1 MTTGTFII
9 FLVVLVFVLLA
20 ALPRV
25 NTWWSNRNLVVDR
38 GLVERSAESPV
49 SEQSTI
55 VVGLEEL
62 VDEEPEL
69 GEIVVSLEELVDE
82 EPELGEIVV
91 SLEERLDEEPQASE
105 DASEQQVE
113 DSVKK
118 KSFGS
123 RLAKAKSAMSG
134 YVTSIRNSEVNE
146 SIWEQLEEALILADV
161 GMAATSSV
169 LDRLKKTAEDE
180 QITKGPELLEAL
192 KVQMK
197 SDLDVDRTL
206 ELNCEGIPVWLFVGV
221 NGVGKTTT
229 IGKLGQSLS
238 VQGHSV
244 VMAAGDTFRAA
255 AAEQLET
262 WADRCG
268 AHFVRGQEGADPS
281 SVIFD
286 AIISAEKRDADVVLA
301 DTAGRLQ
308 NKVNL
313 MEELAKVRRVADR
326 NPGSVAEVFLVI
338 DATTGQNG
346 LTQAREF
353 ALAVDVTGVVLTKLD
368 GSAKGGIVFAIEKEM
383 GLPVKLVGL
392 GEGIDDLVPFESE
405 EFVETLFSN

>member
-1 MTTGTFII
+1 MTTGIFIV
-9 FLVVLVFVLLA
+9 FSVVLVFVFLA
-20 ALPRV
+20 ALPRI
-25 NTWWSNRNLVVDR
+25 NSWWSNRNLVPDQ
-38 GLVERSAESPV
+38 GLVEPSAESPL
-49 SEQSTI
+49 SEEREI
-55 VVGLEEL
+55 VVSLEEL
-62 VDEEPEL
+62 VDQEPEL
-69 GEIVVSLEELVDE
+69 GEIVVSLEELVDQ
-82 EPELGEIVV
+82 
-91 SLEERLDEEPQASE
+91 EPQASD
-105 DASEQQVE
+105 DAFEQQVE
-113 DSVKK
+113 DSVNK

-146 SIWEQLEEALILADV
+146 SIWEQLEEALIVADV
-161 GMAATSSV
+161 GVAATSSV

-229 IGKLGQSLS
+229 IGKLGQSLA

-353 ALAVDVTGVVLTKLD
+353 ARAVDVTGVVLTKLD

>member
-1 MTTGTFII
+1 M
-9 FLVVLVFVLLA
+9 
-20 ALPRV
+20 
-25 NTWWSNRNLVVDR
+25 
-38 GLVERSAESPV
+38 
-49 SEQSTI
+49 I
-55 VVGLEEL
+55 V
-62 VDEEPEL
+62 
-69 GEIVVSLEELVDE
+69 
-82 EPELGEIVV
+82 
-91 SLEERLDEEPQASE
+91 
-105 DASEQQVE
+105 
-113 DSVKK
+113 
-118 KSFGS
+118 
-123 RLAKAKSAMSG
+123 
-134 YVTSIRNSEVNE
+134 
-146 SIWEQLEEALILADV
+146 ADV
-161 GMAATSSV
+161 GVAATSSV

-229 IGKLGQSLS
+229 IGKLGQSLA

-353 ALAVDVTGVVLTKLD
+353 ARAVDVTGVVLTKLD

>member
-1 MTTGTFII
+1 MTTGIFIV
-9 FLVVLVFVLLA
+9 FSVVLVFVFLA
-20 ALPRV
+20 ALPRI
-25 NTWWSNRNLVVDR
+25 NSWWSNRNLVPDQ
-38 GLVERSAESPV
+38 GLVEPSAESPL
-49 SEQSTI
+49 SEEREIAIS
-55 VVGLEEL
+55 LEEL
-62 VDEEPEL
+62 VDQEPEL
-69 GEIVVSLEELVDE
+69 GEIVVSLEELVDQ
-82 EPELGEIVV
+82 
-91 SLEERLDEEPQASE
+91 EPQASD
-105 DASEQQVE
+105 DAFEQQVE
-113 DSVKK
+113 DSVNK

-146 SIWEQLEEALILADV
+146 SIWEQLEEALIVADV
-161 GMAATSSV
+161 GVAATSSV

-229 IGKLGQSLS
+229 IGKLGQSLA

-353 ALAVDVTGVVLTKLD
+353 ARAVDVTGVVLTKLD

>member
-1 MTTGTFII
+1 VTTGIFIVSS
-9 FLVVLVFVLLA
+9 VVLVFVFLA
-20 ALPRV
+20 ALPRI
-25 NTWWSNRNLVVDR
+25 NSWWLNRNLVPDQ
-38 GLVERSAESPV
+38 GLVEPSAESPL
-49 SEQSTI
+49 SE
-55 VVGLEEL
+55 ER
-62 VDEEPEL
+62 
-69 GEIVVSLEELVDE
+69 EIVVSLEELVDE

-91 SLEERLDEEPQASE
+91 SLEELVDQEPQAS
-105 DASEQQVE
+105 DDVFEQQVE
-113 DSVKK
+113 DSVNK

-146 SIWEQLEEALILADV
+146 SIWEQLEEALIVADV
-161 GMAATSSV
+161 GVAATSSV

-229 IGKLGQSLS
+229 IGKLGQSLA

-353 ALAVDVTGVVLTKLD
+353 ARAVDVTGVVLTKLD

>member
-1 MTTGTFII
+1 VTTGTFII

-197 SDLDVDRTL
+197 SDLDIDRTL

>member
-1 MTTGTFII
+1 VTTGTFII

-25 NTWWSNRNLVVDR
+25 NTWWSNRNLVMDR

-197 SDLDVDRTL
+197 SDLDIDRTL

>member
-1 MTTGTFII
+1 VTTGIFIV
-9 FLVVLVFVLLA
+9 FSVVLVFVFLA
-20 ALPRV
+20 ALPRI
-25 NTWWSNRNLVVDR
+25 NSWWSNRNLVPDQ
-38 GLVERSAESPV
+38 GLVEPSAESPL
-49 SEQSTI
+49 SEEREI
-55 VVGLEEL
+55 VVSLEEL
-62 VDEEPEL
+62 VDQEPEL
-69 GEIVVSLEELVDE
+69 GEIVVSLEELVDQ
-82 EPELGEIVV
+82 
-91 SLEERLDEEPQASE
+91 EPQASD
-105 DASEQQVE
+105 DAFEQQVE
-113 DSVKK
+113 DSVNK

-146 SIWEQLEEALILADV
+146 SIWEQLEEALIVADV
-161 GMAATSSV
+161 GVAATSSV

-229 IGKLGQSLS
+229 IGKLGQSLA

-353 ALAVDVTGVVLTKLD
+353 ARAVDVTGVVLTKLD

>member
-1 MTTGTFII
+1 MTTGIFIVSS
-9 FLVVLVFVLLA
+9 VVLVFVFLA
-20 ALPRV
+20 ALPRI
-25 NTWWSNRNLVVDR
+25 NSWWLNRNLVPDQ
-38 GLVERSAESPV
+38 GLVEPSAESPL
-49 SEQSTI
+49 SE
-55 VVGLEEL
+55 ER
-62 VDEEPEL
+62 
-69 GEIVVSLEELVDE
+69 EIVVSLEELVDE

-91 SLEERLDEEPQASE
+91 SLEELVDQEPQAS
-105 DASEQQVE
+105 DDVFEQQVE
-113 DSVKK
+113 DSVNK

-146 SIWEQLEEALILADV
+146 SIWEQLEEALIVADV
-161 GMAATSSV
+161 GVAATSSV

-229 IGKLGQSLS
+229 IGKLGQSLA

-353 ALAVDVTGVVLTKLD
+353 ARAVDVTGVVLTKLD

>member
-1 MTTGTFII
+1 MTTGIFIV
-9 FLVVLVFVLLA
+9 FSVVLVFVFLA
-20 ALPRV
+20 ALPRI
-25 NTWWSNRNLVVDR
+25 NSWWSNRNLVPEQ
-38 GLVERSAESPV
+38 GLVEPSAESPL
-49 SEQSTI
+49 SEEREI
-55 VVGLEEL
+55 VVSLEEL
-62 VDEEPEL
+62 VDQEPEL
-69 GEIVVSLEELVDE
+69 GEIVVSLEELVDQ
-82 EPELGEIVV
+82 
-91 SLEERLDEEPQASE
+91 EPQASD
-105 DASEQQVE
+105 DAFEQQVE
-113 DSVKK
+113 DSVNK

-146 SIWEQLEEALILADV
+146 SIWEQLEEALIVADV
-161 GMAATSSV
+161 GVAATSSV

-229 IGKLGQSLS
+229 IGKLGQSLA

-353 ALAVDVTGVVLTKLD
+353 ARAVDVTGVVLTKLD

>member
-1 MTTGTFII
+1 VTTGIFIVSS
-9 FLVVLVFVLLA
+9 VVLVFVFLA
-20 ALPRV
+20 ALPRI
-25 NTWWSNRNLVVDR
+25 NSWWLNRNLVPDQ
-38 GLVERSAESPV
+38 GLVEPSAESPL
-49 SEQSTI
+49 SE
-55 VVGLEEL
+55 ER
-62 VDEEPEL
+62 
-69 GEIVVSLEELVDE
+69 EIVVSLEELVDE

-91 SLEERLDEEPQASE
+91 SLEELVDQEPQAS
-105 DASEQQVE
+105 DDVFEQQVE
-113 DSVKK
+113 DSVNK

-146 SIWEQLEEALILADV
+146 SIWEQLEEALIVADV
-161 GMAATSSV
+161 GVAATSSV

-229 IGKLGQSLS
+229 IGKLGQSLA

-268 AHFVRGQEGADPS
+268 AHFVRGQDGADPS

-353 ALAVDVTGVVLTKLD
+353 ARAVDVTGVVLTKLD

>member
-1 MTTGTFII
+1 VTTGIFIV
-9 FLVVLVFVLLA
+9 FSVVLVFVFLA
-20 ALPRV
+20 ALPRI
-25 NTWWSNRNLVVDR
+25 NSWWSNRNLVPEQ
-38 GLVERSAESPV
+38 GLVEPSAESPL
-49 SEQSTI
+49 SEEREI
-55 VVGLEEL
+55 VVSLEEL
-62 VDEEPEL
+62 VDQEPEL
-69 GEIVVSLEELVDE
+69 GEIVVSLEELVDQ
-82 EPELGEIVV
+82 
-91 SLEERLDEEPQASE
+91 EPQASD
-105 DASEQQVE
+105 DAFEQQVE
-113 DSVKK
+113 DSVNK

-146 SIWEQLEEALILADV
+146 SIWEQLEEALIVADV
-161 GMAATSSV
+161 GVAATSSV

-229 IGKLGQSLS
+229 IGKLGQSLA

-353 ALAVDVTGVVLTKLD
+353 ARAVDVTGVVLTKLD

>member
-197 SDLDVDRTL
+197 SDLDIDRTL

-353 ALAVDVTGVVLTKLD
+353 ARAVDVTGVVLTKLD

>member
-1 MTTGTFII
+1 MTTGIFIV
-9 FLVVLVFVLLA
+9 FSVVLVFVFLA
-20 ALPRV
+20 ALPRI
-25 NTWWSNRNLVVDR
+25 NSWWSNRNLVPDQ
-38 GLVERSAESPV
+38 GLVEPSAESPL
-49 SEQSTI
+49 SEEREIAIS
-55 VVGLEEL
+55 LEEL
-62 VDEEPEL
+62 VDQEPEL
-69 GEIVVSLEELVDE
+69 GEIVVSLEELVDQ
-82 EPELGEIVV
+82 
-91 SLEERLDEEPQASE
+91 EPQASD
-105 DASEQQVE
+105 DAFEQQVE
-113 DSVKK
+113 DSVNK

-146 SIWEQLEEALILADV
+146 SIWEQLEEALIVADV
-161 GMAATSSV
+161 GVAATSSV

-206 ELNCEGIPVWLFVGV
+206 DLNCEGIPVWLFVGV

-229 IGKLGQSLS
+229 IGKLGQSLA

-353 ALAVDVTGVVLTKLD
+353 ARAVDVTGVVLTKLD

>member
-25 NTWWSNRNLVVDR
+25 NTWWSNRNLVMDR

-197 SDLDVDRTL
+197 SDLDIDRTL

-238 VQGHSV
+238 VKGNSV

>member
-146 SIWEQLEEALILADV
+146 SIWEQLEEALIVADV
-161 GMAATSSV
+161 GVAATSSV

-197 SDLDVDRTL
+197 SDLDIDRTL

>member
-197 SDLDVDRTL
+197 SDLDIDRTL

>member
-1 MTTGTFII
+1 VTTGIFII
-9 FLVVLVFVLLA
+9 FLVVLVFIFLA
-20 ALPRV
+20 ALPRI
-25 NTWWSNRNLVVDR
+25 NSWWSKRNLVLDQ
-38 GLVERSAESPV
+38 GLSELSAESPLPEEKTITIPLEELADND
-49 SEQSTI
+49 SELDEI
-55 VVGLEEL
+55 AVPLEEL
-62 VDEEPEL
+62 VDNDSEL
-69 GEIVVSLEELVDE
+69 DEVAVPLEELVNED
-82 EPELGEIVV
+82 
-91 SLEERLDEEPQASE
+91 RQASGDVVE
-105 DASEQQVE
+105 HEVE
-113 DSVKK
+113 DSVSK

-134 YVTSIRNSEVNE
+134 YVTSIRNSDVNE

-169 LDRLKKTAEDE
+169 LDRLKKTAKD
-180 QITKGPELLEAL
+180 QKITRGPGLLEAL

-206 ELNCEGIPVWLFVGV
+206 ELDCEGVPVWLFVGV

-229 IGKLGQSLS
+229 IGKLGQSLA

-255 AAEQLET
+255 ASEQLET

-268 AHFVRGQEGADPS
+268 AHFVRGQERADPS

-308 NKVNL
+308 NKINL

-326 NPGSVAEVFLVI
+326 NPGSVAEVLLVI

>member
-1 MTTGTFII
+1 VTTGTFII
-9 FLVVLVFVLLA
+9 FLVVLVLVLLA
-20 ALPRV
+20 ALPRI
-25 NTWWSNRNLVVDR
+25 NSWWSKRNLVVDR
-38 GLVERSAESPV
+38 GLVERSAESPL
-49 SEQSTI
+49 SEESKI
-55 VVGLEEL
+55 VVSLEEL

-91 SLEERLDEEPQASE
+91 SLEELVDEEPQASE
-105 DASEQQVE
+105 DTSEQQVE

-197 SDLDVDRTL
+197 SDLDIDRTL
-206 ELNCEGIPVWLFVGV
+206 ELDCEGIPVWLFVGV

-238 VQGHSV
+238 LQGHSV

>member
-55 VVGLEEL
+55 VVG
-62 VDEEPEL
+62 
-69 GEIVVSLEELVDE
+69 LEELVDE

-197 SDLDVDRTL
+197 SDLDIDRTL

>member
-1 MTTGTFII
+1 MTTGIFIV
-9 FLVVLVFVLLA
+9 FSVVLVFVFLA
-20 ALPRV
+20 ALPRI
-25 NTWWSNRNLVVDR
+25 NSWWSNRNLVPDP
-38 GLVERSAESPV
+38 GLVEPSAESPL
-49 SEQSTI
+49 SEEREI
-55 VVGLEEL
+55 VVSLEEL
-62 VDEEPEL
+62 VDQEPEL
-69 GEIVVSLEELVDE
+69 GEIVVSLEELVDQ
-82 EPELGEIVV
+82 
-91 SLEERLDEEPQASE
+91 EPQASD
-105 DASEQQVE
+105 DAFEQQVE
-113 DSVKK
+113 DSVNK

-146 SIWEQLEEALILADV
+146 SIWEQLEEALIVADV
-161 GMAATSSV
+161 GVAATSSV

-229 IGKLGQSLS
+229 IGKLGQSLA

-353 ALAVDVTGVVLTKLD
+353 ARAVDVTGVVLTKLD

>member
-1 MTTGTFII
+1 MTTGIFIVSS
-9 FLVVLVFVLLA
+9 VVLVFVFLA
-20 ALPRV
+20 ALPRI
-25 NTWWSNRNLVVDR
+25 NSWWSKRNLVVDR
-38 GLVERSAESPV
+38 GLVERSAESPL
-49 SEQSTI
+49 SEESK
-55 VVGLEEL
+55 
-62 VDEEPEL
+62 
-69 GEIVVSLEELVDE
+69 IVVSLEELVDE

-91 SLEERLDEEPQASE
+91 SLEELVDQEPQAS
-105 DASEQQVE
+105 DDVFEQQVE
-113 DSVKK
+113 DSVNK

-146 SIWEQLEEALILADV
+146 SIWEQLEEALIVADV
-161 GMAATSSV
+161 GVAATSSV

-229 IGKLGQSLS
+229 IGKLGQSLA

-353 ALAVDVTGVVLTKLD
+353 ARAVDVTGVVLTKLD

>member
-82 EPELGEIVV
+82 EPELGEIEVL
-91 SLEERLDEEPQASE
+91 LEELVDQEPQAS
-105 DASEQQVE
+105 DDVFEQQVE
-113 DSVKK
+113 DSVNK

-146 SIWEQLEEALILADV
+146 SIWEQLEEALIVADV
-161 GMAATSSV
+161 GVAATSSV

-197 SDLDVDRTL
+197 SDLDIDRTL

-238 VQGHSV
+238 VKGNSV